1 MNIIKSLIKKFCTKE
16 FIFYLIFG
24 VLTTIVSL
32 SVYYF
37 CVLTFLN
44 PNNAFQLQ
52 IANILSWILAVAF
65 AYVTNRKFVFES
77 KDPNK
82 LKELIKFVT
91 ARLLTLFL
99 DMLVMFILVTLLHFN
114 DKISKLISQVIITIS
129 NYILVK
135 FLCSKNSF
143 YFPCIF

>member
-129 NYILVK
+129 NYIFIK
-135 FLCSKNSF
+135 
-143 YFPCIF
+143 IFVFKK

>member
-32 SVYYF
+32 SVYSF

-65 AYVTNRKFVFES
+65 AYATNRKFVFES

-129 NYILVK
+129 NYI
-135 FLCSKNSF
+135 FSK
-143 YFPCIF
+143 IFVFKK

>member
-129 NYILVK
+129 NYI
-135 FLCSKNSF
+135 FSK
-143 YFPCIF
+143 IFAKYNI

>member
-65 AYVTNRKFVFES
+65 AYATNRIFVFES

-129 NYILVK
+129 NYI
-135 FLCSKNSF
+135 FSK
-143 YFPCIF
+143 IFVFKK

>member
-1 MNIIKSLIKKFCTKE
+1 MNIIKSWIKKFCTKE

-129 NYILVK
+129 NYI
-135 FLCSKNSF
+135 FSK
-143 YFPCIF
+143 IFVFKK

>member
-99 DMLVMFILVTLLHFN
+99 DMIVMFILVTLLHFN

-129 NYILVK
+129 NYI
-135 FLCSKNSF
+135 FSK
-143 YFPCIF
+143 IFVFKK

>member
-65 AYVTNRKFVFES
+65 AYATNRKFVFES

-129 NYILVK
+129 NYI
-135 FLCSKNSF
+135 FSK
-143 YFPCIF
+143 IIVLKK

>member
-1 MNIIKSLIKKFCTKE
+1 MNIIKSLIKKFCTIE

-65 AYVTNRKFVFES
+65 AYATNRKFVFES

-129 NYILVK
+129 NYI
-135 FLCSKNSF
+135 FSK
-143 YFPCIF
+143 IFVFKK

>member
-1 MNIIKSLIKKFCTKE
+1 MLNSLLNLYKKYKEIIN
-16 FIFYLIFG
+16 YLIVG
-24 VLTTIVSL
+24 GLTTFVAL
-32 SVYYF
+32 GVYYAS
-37 CVLTFLN
+37 VLTFLN
-44 PNNAFQLQ
+44 PNNGIELQ

-65 AYVTNRKFVFES
+65 AYATNRKFVFES

-129 NYILVK
+129 NYI
-135 FLCSKNSF
+135 FSK
-143 YFPCIF
+143 IFVFKK

>member
-24 VLTTIVSL
+24 VWTTIVSL

-129 NYILVK
+129 NYI
-135 FLCSKNSF
+135 FSK
-143 YFPCIF
+143 IFVFKK

>member
-1 MNIIKSLIKKFCTKE
+1 MNIIKSLIKKFCTIE
-16 FIFYLIFG
+16 FIFYFIFG

-129 NYILVK
+129 NYI
-135 FLCSKNSF
+135 FSK
-143 YFPCIF
+143 IFVFKK

>member
-24 VLTTIVSL
+24 FLTTIVSL

-65 AYVTNRKFVFES
+65 AYATNRKFVFES

-129 NYILVK
+129 NYI
-135 FLCSKNSF
+135 FSK
-143 YFPCIF
+143 IFVFKK

>member
-91 ARLLTLFL
+91 ARLFTLFL

-129 NYILVK
+129 NYI
-135 FLCSKNSF
+135 FSK
-143 YFPCIF
+143 IFVFKK

>member
-1 MNIIKSLIKKFCTKE
+1 MNLIKSLIKKFCTKE

-129 NYILVK
+129 NYI
-135 FLCSKNSF
+135 FSK
-143 YFPCIF
+143 IFVFKK

>member
-65 AYVTNRKFVFES
+65 AYATNRKFVFES

-129 NYILVK
+129 NLSLIHI
-135 FLCSKNSF
+135 SEPTRRS
-143 YFPCIF
+143 

>member
-65 AYVTNRKFVFES
+65 AYATNRKFVFES

-99 DMLVMFILVTLLHFN
+99 DMLVMFILVTLLPFN

-129 NYILVK
+129 NYI
-135 FLCSKNSF
+135 FSK
-143 YFPCIF
+143 IFVFKK

>member
-16 FIFYLIFG
+16 FIFYLIYG

-129 NYILVK
+129 NYI
-135 FLCSKNSF
+135 FSK
-143 YFPCIF
+143 IFVFKK

>member
-65 AYVTNRKFVFES
+65 AYATNRKFVFES

-82 LKELIKFVT
+82 LKGLIKFVT

-114 DKISKLISQVIITIS
+114 DKISKLTSQVIITIS
-129 NYILVK
+129 NYI
-135 FLCSKNSF
+135 FSK
-143 YFPCIF
+143 IFVFKK

>member
-52 IANILSWILAVAF
+52 IADILSWILAVAF

-129 NYILVK
+129 NYI
-135 FLCSKNSF
+135 FSK
-143 YFPCIF
+143 IFVFKK

>member
-24 VLTTIVSL
+24 VLTTILSL

-65 AYVTNRKFVFES
+65 AYATNRKFVFES

-129 NYILVK
+129 NYI
-135 FLCSKNSF
+135 FSK
-143 YFPCIF
+143 IFVFKK

>member
-16 FIFYLIFG
+16 FIFYLIVG

-65 AYVTNRKFVFES
+65 AYATNRKFVFES

-129 NYILVK
+129 NYI
-135 FLCSKNSF
+135 FSK
-143 YFPCIF
+143 IFVFKK

>member
-65 AYVTNRKFVFES
+65 AYATNRKFVFES

-99 DMLVMFILVTLLHFN
+99 DMLVLFILVTLLHFN

-129 NYILVK
+129 NYI
-135 FLCSKNSF
+135 FSK
-143 YFPCIF
+143 IFVFKK

>member
-65 AYVTNRKFVFES
+65 AYATNRKFVFES

-129 NYILVK
+129 NYIFIK
-135 FLCSKNSF
+135 
-143 YFPCIF
+143 IFVFKK

>member
-65 AYVTNRKFVFES
+65 AYATNRKFVFES

-114 DKISKLISQVIITIS
+114 DKISKLISQVIISIS
-129 NYILVK
+129 NYI
-135 FLCSKNSF
+135 FSK
-143 YFPCIF
+143 IFVFKK

>member
-65 AYVTNRKFVFES
+65 AYATNRKFVFES

-99 DMLVMFILVTLLHFN
+99 DMLVMFILITLLHFN

-129 NYILVK
+129 NYI
-135 FLCSKNSF
+135 FSK
-143 YFPCIF
+143 IFVFKK

>member
-44 PNNAFQLQ
+44 QNNAFQLQ
-52 IANILSWILAVAF
+52 IANILSL
-65 AYVTNRKFVFES
+65 
-77 KDPNK
+77 
-82 LKELIKFVT
+82 
-91 ARLLTLFL
+91 
-99 DMLVMFILVTLLHFN
+99 ILVIVF
-114 DKISKLISQVIITIS
+114 DYVI
-129 NYILVK
+129 
-135 FLCSKNSF
+135 F
-143 YFPCIF
+143 

>member
-129 NYILVK
+129 NYI
-135 FLCSKNSF
+135 FSK
-143 YFPCIF
+143 IFVFKK

>member
-1 MNIIKSLIKKFCTKE
+1 MNTIKSLIKKFCTKE

-129 NYILVK
+129 NYI
-135 FLCSKNSF
+135 FSK
-143 YFPCIF
+143 IFVFKK

>member
-1 MNIIKSLIKKFCTKE
+1 MHKRI
-16 FIFYLIFG
+16 Y
-24 VLTTIVSL
+24 
-32 SVYYF
+32 
-37 CVLTFLN
+37 
-44 PNNAFQLQ
+44 
-52 IANILSWILAVAF
+52 ILSWILAVAF
-65 AYVTNRKFVFES
+65 AYATNRKFVFES

-129 NYILVK
+129 NYI
-135 FLCSKNSF
+135 FSK
-143 YFPCIF
+143 IFVFKK

>member
-114 DKISKLISQVIITIS
+114 DKISKLISLVIISIPF
-129 NYILVK
+129 YI
-135 FLCSKNSF
+135 FS
-143 YFPCIF
+143 IFFVIKK

>member
-1 MNIIKSLIKKFCTKE
+1 MNIIKSLIKRFCTKE

-129 NYILVK
+129 NYI
-135 FLCSKNSF
+135 FSK
-143 YFPCIF
+143 IFVFKK

>member
-1 MNIIKSLIKKFCTKE
+1 MIKSLIKKFCTKE

-65 AYVTNRKFVFES
+65 AYATNRKFVFES

-129 NYILVK
+129 NYI
-135 FLCSKNSF
+135 FSK
-143 YFPCIF
+143 IFVFKK

>member
-65 AYVTNRKFVFES
+65 AYATNRKFVFES

-129 NYILVK
+129 NYI
-135 FLCSKNSF
+135 FSK
-143 YFPCIF
+143 IFVFKK

>member
-1 MNIIKSLIKKFCTKE
+1 MNIIKILIKKFCTKE

-65 AYVTNRKFVFES
+65 AYATNRKFVFES

-129 NYILVK
+129 NYI
-135 FLCSKNSF
+135 FSK
-143 YFPCIF
+143 IFVFKK

>member
-52 IANILSWILAVAF
+52 IANILSWIAGVAF
-65 AYVTNRKFVFES
+65 AYFTNRKFVFES

-129 NYILVK
+129 NYI
-135 FLCSKNSF
+135 FSK
-143 YFPCIF
+143 IFVFKK

>member
-37 CVLTFLN
+37 CVITFLN

-65 AYVTNRKFVFES
+65 AYATNRKFVFES

-129 NYILVK
+129 NYI
-135 FLCSKNSF
+135 FSK
-143 YFPCIF
+143 IFVFKK

>member
-1 MNIIKSLIKKFCTKE
+1 MEICHYNLLI

-65 AYVTNRKFVFES
+65 AYATNRKFVFES

-129 NYILVK
+129 NYI
-135 FLCSKNSF
+135 FSK
-143 YFPCIF
+143 IFVFKK